1 MAFVYILYSVDLD
14 KFYIGSC
21 LNLSERLEQHTN
33 KRFKDAY
40 TVVANDWKLYLSV
53 DGLSYKQ
60 ARRIEAHIKKMK
72 SKTYIKNLIV
82 HPEIIIRLKE
92 RYQ

>member
-33 KRFKDAY
+33 KIFKDAY
-40 TVVANDWKLYLSV
+40 TVLANDWKLYLSE
-53 DGLSYKQ
+53 DGLSYEQ
-60 ARRIEAHIKKMK
+60 ARRIETHIKKMK